1 MKKRLLFVMNNLH
14 CGGAEKSLISL
25 LQTLDYTRY
34 EVDLFL
40 FRHEGLFMSQIPGFV
55 NLLKAPP
62 DNLYFNMSIKTAFAD
77 CLRKGKLKVALARL
91 FAQFI
96 FVTEKNAARSE
107 QRAWKYVSASI
118 PRINGKYDA
127 AIGFLEKNPI
137 YCVIDKVDAKVKIG
151 WIHTNYASLRMDAA
165 IDRPFFDR
173 LDYIVTVSDE
183 CASALH
189 KAFKAQTGKIKVIH
203 NIVSPSIIR
212 RMSELEMPKPTAS
225 GKGCMNITTVARLSP
240 VKGIDL
246 AIEACRILVEQGYP
260 VRWNVLGYGTDSE
273 IRDCNRLIREY
284 GLEEY
289 FKLLGTVDNPYPYLK
304 SADIYVQ
311 PSRFEGK
318 SIAVD
323 EAKIMGKPIIVT
335 NFSTA
340 KEQIEH
346 RLNGWIAGMNPEEL
360 AEGIRKVIEDEPLR
374 ARWAERLAREK
385 LGTEAEVN
393 KLYELIS

>member
-1 MKKRLLFVMNNLH
+1 MKKKLLFIMNNLH

-25 LQTLDYTRY
+25 LQTLDYSRY

-40 FRHEGLFMSQIPGFV
+40 FRHEGLFMSQIPGSV
-55 NLLKAPP
+55 NLMKPPP

-77 CLRKGKLKVALARL
+77 CFRKGKLKVALARL
-91 FAQFI
+91 FAQYI
-96 FVTEKNAARSE
+96 FVTEKNEARSE

-118 PRINGKYDA
+118 PGLA
-127 AIGFLEKNPI
+127 ANMMRPS
-137 YCVIDKVDAKVKIG
+137 V
-151 WIHTNYASLRMDAA
+151 SLRRIRSIASSTRWMRRSRSAGFIPITPA
-165 IDRPFFDR
+165 CGWMRRSTGLFDR

-189 KAFKAQTGKIKVIH
+189 KAFKNQTSKIKVIH

-212 RMSELEMPKPTAS
+212 RMSDLAMPKPPAS
-225 GKGCMNITTVARLSP
+225 GKDCTNITTVARLSP
-240 VKGIDL
+240 VKGIDI
-246 AIEACRILVEQGYP
+246 AIEACRILVEQGYRI
-260 VRWNVLGYGTDSE
+260 RWNVLGYGTDQE
-273 IRDCNRLIREY
+273 LQECTRLIRQY
-284 GLEEY
+284 GLEEC

-323 EAKIMGKPIIVT
+323 EAKIMAKPIVVT

-360 AEGIRKVIEDEPLR
+360 AEGIRKVIEDVPLR
-374 ARWAERLAREK
+374 TRWAERLSREK